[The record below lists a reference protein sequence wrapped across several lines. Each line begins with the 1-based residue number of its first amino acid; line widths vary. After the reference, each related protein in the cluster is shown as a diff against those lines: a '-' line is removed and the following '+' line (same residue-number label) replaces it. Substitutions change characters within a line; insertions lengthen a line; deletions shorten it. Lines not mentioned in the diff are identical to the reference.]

1 MARHTE
7 AGGHARFMHTRIGV
21 WFRPGVAGL
30 LLLLSGLAALAVAT
44 SATPLTSSLTM
55 AVLTAV

>member
-1 MARHTE
+1 M
-7 AGGHARFMHTRIGV
+7 
-21 WFRPGVAGL
+21 PGVAGL
-30 LLLLSGLAALAVAT
+30 LLLLSGLASLAVST